1 MKTESFTSL
10 FALCMLA
17 SCSVSEKNK
26 LESRP
31 NVVFILADDLGYG
44 DVSCYGQEK
53 FTTPNI
59 DALASEGMK
68 FTQFY
73 AGCTVSAPSRCSL
86 MTGFHTG
93 HAQVRG
99 NRELK
104 GEGQLPMAE
113 GTYTIARMFK
123 DNGYATGLSENGVL
137 ASLDLKEILIIRDST
152 SSLDITVKDRLTDII
167 LLIFGIIRKKSF

>member
-59 DALASEGMK
+59 DALAAHGVQ

-73 AGCTVSAPSRCSL
+73 ASPVSSSSRACL
-86 MTGFHTG
+86 LTGQYAKHAGITG
-93 HAQVRG
+93 NAG
-99 NRELK
+99 W
-104 GEGQLPMAE
+104 
-113 GTYTIARMFK
+113 
-123 DNGYATGLSENGVL
+123 TGLAPE
-137 ASLDLKEILIIRDST
+137 KE
-152 SSLDITVKDRLTDII
+152 
-167 LLIFGIIRKKSF
+167 

>member
-1 MKTESFTSL
+1 MKTENLTSL
-10 FALCMLA
+10 FVLCMLA
-17 SCSVSEKNK
+17 SCSASEKNK

-44 DVSCYGQEK
+44 DVSCYGQER
-53 FTTPNI
+53 FNTPNI
-59 DALASEGMK
+59 DALASQGMK

-113 GTYTIARMFK
+113 GTFTIARMFK
-123 DNGYATGLSENGVL
+123 DNGYVTGAFGNGDL
-137 ASLDLKEILIIRDST
+137 AFLVRKGTRTIRDLMNFSGITAKGRRIGIIR
-152 SSLDITVKDRLTDII
+152 
-167 LLIFGIIRKKSF
+167 LIYGIIRKKSF

>member
-104 GEGQLPMAE
+104 GEG
-113 GTYTIARMFK
+113 
-123 DNGYATGLSENGVL
+123 
-137 ASLDLKEILIIRDST
+137 
-152 SSLDITVKDRLTDII
+152 
-167 LLIFGIIRKKSF
+167 